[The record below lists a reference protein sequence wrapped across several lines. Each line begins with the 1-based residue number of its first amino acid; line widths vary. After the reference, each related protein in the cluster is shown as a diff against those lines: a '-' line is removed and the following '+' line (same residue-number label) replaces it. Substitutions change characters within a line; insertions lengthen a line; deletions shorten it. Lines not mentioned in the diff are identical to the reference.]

1 MRIDE
6 IRGGESARKGRSAAR
21 KRRASPSAHPVG
33 VDKMRID
40 FRKTTAPLVL
50 MGALAST
57 GLTGALDA
65 SAATAGGAS
74 APETSAA
81 APAPAP
87 APRAKRARKVH
98 AKAIATWF
106 GPGFYGQKTA
116 CGQTLTPA
124 VVGVAHRTL
133 PCGTLVKVSYNGRTL
148 TVPVL
153 DRGPYS
159 HIGAEWDL
167 TAGAAQALGISE
179 TVRIGTRVVGSTA
192 NTPALGLPAAPPVSP
207 LTGGAVFG

>member
-1 MRIDE
+1 
-6 IRGGESARKGRSAAR
+6 
-21 KRRASPSAHPVG
+21 
-33 VDKMRID
+33 MRID
-40 FRKTTAPLVL
+40 FRKTTASLVL
-50 MGALAST
+50 MGALLST
-57 GLTGALDA
+57 GLTGAADA
-65 SAATAGGAS
+65 SAATGGAS
-74 APETSAA
+74 APGASA
-81 APAPAP
+81 PSP
-87 APRAKRARKVH
+87 APRAKRARRH
-98 AKAIATWF
+98 ANAIATWF

-133 PCGTLVKVSYNGRTL
+133 PCGTLVKVSYNGRVL
-148 TVPVL
+148 TIPVL

-192 NTPALGLPAAPPVSP
+192 NTPTLGLPPAPPVSP
-207 LTGGAVFG
+207 LTGGAVSG